1 MKRPTIS
8 PALAALLGLGGLAG
22 CPPPVNAL
30 YGAPATDEDGDGY
43 YDEVDDCDDTDASI
57 HPGADDPEGDGIDQN
72 CDGVDGN
79 ASDTGT

>member
-1 MKRPTIS
+1 MKKKPRLS
-8 PALAALLGLGGLAG
+8 PALAALMGLSMATG
-22 CPPPVNAL
+22 CPNQTQAL
-30 YGAPATDEDGDGY
+30 YGAPAVDQDGDGY
-43 YDEVDDCDDTDASI
+43 LEGDDCDDSDASI